1 MNAKDYKNAMEDPSR
16 KAKSLPQSEKTR
28 RKTERKGTRDDA
40 GVSAEGGFMLS
51 TSEILDFA
59 EGTDSTP

>member
-1 MNAKDYKNAMEDPSR
+1 MEDPSR